1 MDTIINKEQNI
12 ITGVLFID
20 KPEGITSS
28 TVDKICKRILK
39 ANKIEVNKIGHV
51 GTLDPFA
58 SGLLPVVLNGATRL
72 IQYFNWNNI
81 KTYLFTVQ
89 FGIKT
94 NTGDITGNIIEKSN
108 IIPDIENINNVL
120 PKFIGEIEQV
130 PHAFSAVKIN
140 GKKAYELARKGI
152 VPNIKSKLVNIYNLK
167 LLKQV
172 SKDKYLFETTVSSGT
187 YIRSLSEDIAKA
199 LGTVGCTIALRR
211 TSIGKFNM
219 GVPLDALQKVSNN
232 INEIV
237 VSVED
242 LLDGIPVVLISDEEA
257 YNLSLG
263 RSIPVNSKYKNG
275 LYLVKSQN
283 GFLELVEVIDNYM
296 YPKKL
301 IRKLGGKDVE

>member
-1 MDTIINKEQNI
+1 MDKII

-39 ANKIEVNKIGHV
+39 ASGIEINKIGHI

-58 SGLLPVVLNGATRL
+58 SGLLPIALNGATKL
-72 IQYFNWNNI
+72 IQYFGWNNI

-94 NTGDITGNIIEKSN
+94 NTGDITGNIIETSN
-108 IIPDIENINNVL
+108 IIPDIDSINSVL
-120 PKFIGEIEQV
+120 PKFIGEIEHT

-140 GKKAYELARKGI
+140 GKKAYELARNGI
-152 VPNIKSKLVNIYNLK
+152 IPNIKAKKITIYYLKLVNQINNYK
-167 LLKQV
+167 FV
-172 SKDKYLFETTVSSGT
+172 CEASVSSGT
-187 YIRSLSEDIAKA
+187 YIRSLVEDISNA
-199 LGTVGCTIALRR
+199 LGTMGCTVALRR
-211 TSIGKFNM
+211 TSIGRFNM
-219 GVPLDALQKVSNN
+219 GVSIDYLQEMRDN
-232 INEIV
+232 INELVI
-237 VSVED
+237 SVES

-263 RSIPVNSKYKNG
+263 ISIQVHNKYKNN
-275 LYLVKSQN
+275 LYLVKAKN
-283 GFLELVEVIDNYM
+283 GFLELVKVIDNYM

-301 IRKLGGKDVE
+301 IRKLGGKDVEYD